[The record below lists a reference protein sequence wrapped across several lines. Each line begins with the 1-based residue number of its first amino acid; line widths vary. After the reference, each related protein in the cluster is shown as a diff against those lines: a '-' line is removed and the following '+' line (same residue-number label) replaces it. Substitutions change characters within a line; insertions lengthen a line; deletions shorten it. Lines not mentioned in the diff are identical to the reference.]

1 MGVVAVLS
9 SYGGVG
15 PHRRR
20 HHGLVMV
27 VAGLHVNPL
36 AELKGKKKHDW
47 DSRVET
53 HLVSSPVFCGGDATV
68 VVAGGCRCRR
78 SVLTHNLAI
87 YKCLI

>member
-1 MGVVAVLS
+1 MVVLAHIVAVIMD
-9 SYGGVG
+9 GVA
-15 PHRRR
+15 
-20 HHGLVMV
+20 LVMV

-68 VVAGGCRCRR
+68 VVAGSYRCRR
-78 SVLTHNLAI
+78 SVLTHNLAM